1 MAEEKPKV
9 LVVDDRTDD
18 RESIVEALS
27 GAGAEVIG
35 VKNAVSALRL
45 LESGG
50 VAVLITDLKMPGVG
64 GMELLKVA
72 SEKHADAE
80 IIVIT
85 GYGTVESAVEAMKH
99 GAYHY
104 LTKPIDIDE
113 LRSLVSSA
121 VERWKSRTGIAEGT
135 ERFHGLVGKSQAM
148 REVYDQIARVG
159 PVNATVLI
167 RGETGTGKELVA
179 RAIHEVSKRSDGPF
193 VALNCSALSEGV
205 LESELFGHEK
215 GAFTGAIARRIG
227 NFEAAHGGTLF
238 LDEVGDIPLN
248 TQVKLLRVIES
259 RELTRVGG
267 SEPVKLDV
275 RLIAATNKNI
285 EAEIEQG
292 KFREDLYYRLNV
304 VTINLPPLRER
315 KEDVSVLVEAF
326 VREFSAERGIDPP
339 PVDRD
344 AMSKLETYSWPGNV
358 RELRNI
364 VESIVATLRDDTMTS
379 SQLPGHLRG
388 ELPAAKSL
396 NVFVGMTLDEITREA
411 IQKTLLDV
419 GGNRTKASEILGIS
433 RRTLIRKIKEYG
445 L

>member
-1 MAEEKPKV
+1 MNEDKPKV
-9 LVVDDRTDD
+9 LVADDSKDD
-18 RESIVEALS
+18 REAIVEALS
-27 GAGAEVIG
+27 GSGAEVIG

-45 LESGG
+45 LEGGG

-72 SEKHADAE
+72 TEKHTDAE
-80 IIVIT
+80 IIIIT

-113 LRSLVSSA
+113 LRTLVNSA
-121 VERWKSRTGIAEGT
+121 VERWKSRVGISEGT

-179 RAIHEVSKRSDGPF
+179 RAIHEVSNRSEQPF
-193 VALNCSALSEGV
+193 VALNCSAISEGV

-215 GAFTGAIARRIG
+215 GAFTGAIAKRIG
-227 NFEAAHGGTLF
+227 NFEAADGGTLF

-248 TQVKLLRVIES
+248 TQVKLLRVIET

-267 SEPVKLDV
+267 SEPIKLDV
-275 RLIAATNKNI
+275 RLIAATNKDI
-285 EAEIEQG
+285 EAEVKEG
-292 KFREDLYYRLNV
+292 RFREDLYYRLNV
-304 VTINLPPLRER
+304 VTINLPPLRDR
-315 KEDVSVLVEAF
+315 KEDIRVLVEAF
-326 VREFSAERGIDPP
+326 IREFAGERGIDPP
-339 PVDRD
+339 PVDED
-344 AMSKLETYSWPGNV
+344 AMAKLEAYSWPGNV
-358 RELRNI
+358 RELRNRI
-364 VESIVATLRDDTMTS
+364 ESIIATLREETITTS
-379 SQLPGHLRG
+379 ELPGHLRG

-396 NVFVGMTLDEITREA
+396 NVFVGMTLEEIDREA
-411 IQKTLLDV
+411 IEKTLQDV